1 MMNRRAT
8 LSLTSATL
16 LGLAI
21 AGLPQSGFAQGNQPT
36 RALATGLFQLN
47 LAKSKFSP
55 GPPPKSQT
63 VDYQGE
69 GQNRRG
75 VVVAIDAEGNPVA
88 SLFMEL
94 VADGKPHPVTG
105 NPAFDAQVGTI
116 VDFYT
121 TNLTRLKAG
130 KVVQTGTAVL
140 SQDGKTSTITTTGT
154 DANGRQF
161 NNIAVYDKQ

>member
-1 MMNRRAT
+1 MNQRRRLMVPGMA
-8 LSLTSATL
+8 L

-21 AGLPQSGFAQGNQPT
+21 VALPQSGFTQGNQPT
-36 RALATGLFQLN
+36 RALATSVFQLN

-63 VDYQGE
+63 VNYQGE
-69 GQNRRG
+69 GQNRKAA
-75 VVVAIDAEGNPVA
+75 VVTIDAEGNPAA
-88 SLFMEL
+88 SVFMEL
-94 VADGKPHPVTG
+94 VQDGKPHPVTG

>member
-1 MMNRRAT
+1 MA
-8 LSLTSATL
+8 LF
-16 LGLAI
+16 GLAI
-21 AGLPQSGFAQGNQPT
+21 VALPQSGFTQGNQPT
-36 RALATGLFQLN
+36 RALATGVFQLN

-63 VDYQGE
+63 VNYQGE
-69 GQNRRG
+69 GQNRKAA
-75 VVVAIDAEGNPVA
+75 VVTIDAEGNPTA
-88 SLFMEL
+88 SVFMEL
-94 VADGKPHPVTG
+94 VQDGKPHPVTG

-140 SQDGKTSTITTTGT
+140 SQDGKTSTIAATGT

-161 NNIAVYDKQ
+161 NNIAVYDKE

>member
-1 MMNRRAT
+1 MNRRAT
-8 LSLTSATL
+8 LSLTGATL

-21 AGLPQSGFAQGNQPT
+21 AALPQYGFTQGNQPA

-88 SLFMEL
+88 SEQ
-94 VADGKPHPVTG
+94 VDGADCHSRGPMRSLRGLRVVCAHEGRTS
-105 NPAFDAQVGTI
+105 QRSRI
-116 VDFYT
+116 VVISV
-121 TNLTRLKAG
+121 RRG
-130 KVVQTGTAVL
+130 
-140 SQDGKTSTITTTGT
+140 
-154 DANGRQF
+154 
-161 NNIAVYDKQ
+161 

>member
-1 MMNRRAT
+1 MNRRAT
-8 LSLTSATL
+8 LSLTGVTL

-21 AGLPQSGFAQGNQPT
+21 AALPQSGFTQGNQPA

-63 VDYQGE
+63 VDYQGD

-88 SLFMEL
+88 SVFMEL

-105 NPAFDAQVGTI
+105 NPAF
-116 VDFYT
+116 DFYT